1 MSLTRGVRPVGV
13 SWVSLSH
20 YTVALGSS
28 VAVQS
33 SVHWGVSAWRLLTL
47 VFGGDRDHRS
57 GLSFTPPSFAT
68 LRVGPSPHLE
78 QLRLRRGDHIQGRVL
93 TARRSL
99 PKYPLALEA

>member
-47 VFGGDRDHRS
+47 VLGGDRD
-57 GLSFTPPSFAT
+57 PPSFAT

-78 QLRLRRGDHIQGRVL
+78 QLRLGWGGHTQGRVL
-93 TARRSL
+93 IARRSL